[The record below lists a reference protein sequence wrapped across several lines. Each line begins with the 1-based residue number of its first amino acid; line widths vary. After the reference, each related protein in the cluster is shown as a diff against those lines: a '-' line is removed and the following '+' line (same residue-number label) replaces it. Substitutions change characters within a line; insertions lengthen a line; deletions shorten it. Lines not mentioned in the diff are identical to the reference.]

1 VRIVRIFTPVVIGII
16 ITSALLVDFAT
27 AAGSPNI
34 NSPSFTIMYVD
45 AHATTGAGGGLDWTR
60 FSALDS
66 SFPRGASSYGG
77 SGGSSTHS
85 HTTSSNNY
93 QISTITGSTRKSG
106 GTSDAGD
113 HYHITVG
120 GNTDTAKPYL
130 EVVPRQQLMKNH
142 HLLLR
147 VEMKVQRHNHL
158 LVPILV
164 KVVEGHNKV
173 SYPLQVTV
181 YQ

>member
-113 HYHITVG
+113 HYHIHHGWWEYGYSQAVPG
-120 GNTDTAKPYL
+120 GGPPTTADEEPS
-130 EVVPRQQLMKNH
+130 PAA
-142 HLLLR
+142 
-147 VEMKVQRHNHL
+147 
-158 LVPILV
+158 
-164 KVVEGHNKV
+164 EGGDEG
-173 SYPLQVTV
+173 TET
-181 YQ
+181 